1 MHLRP
6 HAVSAGSVACRVVD
20 SPVGTLDAR
29 SCHALDSHGSPHNAA
44 VPGLEV
50 SRGDV
55 LQHQLIQAQLC
66 YQPLQLRVL
75 LLQILQ
81 PPGLVHPQTA
91 ILFTPPEL
99 GLLHDSRFLTRLWRR
114 LSVRHGYF
122 DLPQKGH
129 YLFRTM
135 LLASRHLPLL
145 LFQFV
150 STPLAQI
157 EPGTPAGP
165 VHYYHRSSRS
175 HGGHRPHALLHPHH
189 PERARPYGALMCV
202 GVATANSILV
212 VSFAKEKVV
221 EHGDAVKAA
230 LEAGTTRFRPVIMTA
245 LAMIIGMVPMAL
257 GLGDGGE
264 QNAPLGRAVIGGLLC
279 ATVATLVFVPSV
291 FALFHK

>member
-20 SPVGTLDAR
+20 SPVSTLDAR

-66 YQPLQLRVL
+66 HQPLRLRVL

-129 YLFRTM
+129 NLFCTM

-150 STPLAQI
+150 STPLVQI
-157 EPGTPAGP
+157 EPGTPNPFSPNLRLVIVYTLSPDLANMPNLTVEFVFQLINLHTNQVFFHNPGQ
-165 VHYYHRSSRS
+165 RS
-175 HGGHRPHALLHPHH
+175 
-189 PERARPYGALMCV
+189 
-202 GVATANSILV
+202 
-212 VSFAKEKVV
+212 
-221 EHGDAVKAA
+221 
-230 LEAGTTRFRPVIMTA
+230 
-245 LAMIIGMVPMAL
+245 
-257 GLGDGGE
+257 
-264 QNAPLGRAVIGGLLC
+264 
-279 ATVATLVFVPSV
+279 ATLGQVSEE
-291 FALFHK
+291 LYYDINRGR

>member
-55 LQHQLIQAQLC
+55 LQHQLVQAQLC
-66 YQPLQLRVL
+66 HQPLQLRVL
-75 LLQILQ
+75 LLQLLQ

-122 DLPQKGH
+122 DLPQQVH

-157 EPGTPAGP
+157 EPGTPRSWFGP
-165 VHYYHRSSRS
+165 IQVTVEDDPIILMHPRGKVRGRRRYYRKLALAPERVVIQSGNRYDFMHWHVDWHGLSNLSWQERRS
-175 HGGHRPHALLHPHH
+175 H
-189 PERARPYGALMCV
+189 
-202 GVATANSILV
+202 LV
-212 VSFAKEKVV
+212 
-221 EHGDAVKAA
+221 
-230 LEAGTTRFRPVIMTA
+230 
-245 LAMIIGMVPMAL
+245 
-257 GLGDGGE
+257 
-264 QNAPLGRAVIGGLLC
+264 
-279 ATVATLVFVPSV
+279 
-291 FALFHK
+291 ALFAVFHEVLTKIEGWSEPHPCWLQIDAADS

>member
-20 SPVGTLDAR
+20 SPVGTLAAH

-75 LLQILQ
+75 LLQLLQ
-81 PPGLVHPQTA
+81 PPGLVQPQTA

-122 DLPQKGH
+122 DLPQKDH

-157 EPGTPAGP
+157 EPGTPTTQSDGRR
-165 VHYYHRSSRS
+165 VCGLKWEHSS
-175 HGGHRPHALLHPHH
+175 
-189 PERARPYGALMCV
+189 
-202 GVATANSILV
+202 
-212 VSFAKEKVV
+212 
-221 EHGDAVKAA
+221 
-230 LEAGTTRFRPVIMTA
+230 
-245 LAMIIGMVPMAL
+245 
-257 GLGDGGE
+257 
-264 QNAPLGRAVIGGLLC
+264 GRC
-279 ATVATLVFVPSV
+279 
-291 FALFHK
+291 

>member
-157 EPGTPAGP
+157 EPGTPVLAERWR
-165 VHYYHRSSRS
+165 VHYNTV
-175 HGGHRPHALLHPHH
+175 RPHSSLGY
-189 PERARPYGALMCV
+189 RPPAPAAWQTENNKG
-202 GVATANSILV
+202 
-212 VSFAKEKVV
+212 
-221 EHGDAVKAA
+221 HGKLESQQPFPLFHTPDGDGITTKPAA
-230 LEAGTTRFRPVIMTA
+230 L
-245 LAMIIGMVPMAL
+245 
-257 GLGDGGE
+257 
-264 QNAPLGRAVIGGLLC
+264 
-279 ATVATLVFVPSV
+279 
-291 FALFHK
+291 H

>member
-91 ILFTPPEL
+91 ILFTPPEV

-157 EPGTPAGP
+157 EPATPRSAAISSGP
-165 VHYYHRSSRS
+165 LLTPLRRSYMSKSRYLALCAPFVLPSSLAPQRLGEHRAPQLPVVITPQ
-175 HGGHRPHALLHPHH
+175 HTALL
-189 PERARPYGALMCV
+189 RCNNR
-202 GVATANSILV
+202 
-212 VSFAKEKVV
+212 
-221 EHGDAVKAA
+221 
-230 LEAGTTRFRPVIMTA
+230 R
-245 LAMIIGMVPMAL
+245 
-257 GLGDGGE
+257 
-264 QNAPLGRAVIGGLLC
+264 QNRKKP
-279 ATVATLVFVPSV
+279 
-291 FALFHK
+291 

>member
-75 LLQILQ
+75 LLQLLQ

-91 ILFTPPEL
+91 ILFTPPEV
-99 GLLHDSRFLTRLWRR
+99 GLLHDSRFLTRLWRL

-157 EPGTPAGP
+157 EPGTPLAATPSHASRVASIPHEGP
-165 VHYYHRSSRS
+165 PRDSEHTPLRPHRSPCR
-175 HGGHRPHALLHPHH
+175 
-189 PERARPYGALMCV
+189 
-202 GVATANSILV
+202 
-212 VSFAKEKVV
+212 
-221 EHGDAVKAA
+221 
-230 LEAGTTRFRPVIMTA
+230 
-245 LAMIIGMVPMAL
+245 
-257 GLGDGGE
+257 
-264 QNAPLGRAVIGGLLC
+264 GLLC
-279 ATVATLVFVPSV
+279 PNPLLPRTEIRH
-291 FALFHK
+291 ALAGRASCRNDGQCPDVRA

>member
-91 ILFTPPEL
+91 ILFTPPEV

-157 EPGTPAGP
+157 EPGTPPFGDTMKASVKPRSPALNAVGTAQ
-165 VHYYHRSSRS
+165 VHGYRKSLFWWNVCSGSRKAVRHS
-175 HGGHRPHALLHPHH
+175 HTCQRNLRVSLGTKHKCGRFQQREMLRQSLPKHALKH
-189 PERARPYGALMCV
+189 MFC
-202 GVATANSILV
+202 LV
-212 VSFAKEKVV
+212 
-221 EHGDAVKAA
+221 
-230 LEAGTTRFRPVIMTA
+230 P
-245 LAMIIGMVPMAL
+245 
-257 GLGDGGE
+257 
-264 QNAPLGRAVIGGLLC
+264 N
-279 ATVATLVFVPSV
+279 
-291 FALFHK
+291 

>member
-91 ILFTPPEL
+91 ILFTPPEV

-157 EPGTPAGP
+157 EPGTPEDKYFVLIDEP
-165 VHYYHRSSRS
+165 ELSLSVPWQRKFLVDIRSASF
-175 HGGHRPHALLHPHH
+175 
-189 PERARPYGALMCV
+189 CV
-202 GVATANSILV
+202 GLVAVTHSPFIYDNELKRYA
-212 VSFAKEKVV
+212 
-221 EHGDAVKAA
+221 H
-230 LEAGTTRFRPVIMTA
+230 
-245 LAMIIGMVPMAL
+245 
-257 GLGDGGE
+257 GLGE
-264 QNAPLGRAVIGGLLC
+264 FIA
-279 ATVATLVFVPSV
+279 
-291 FALFHK
+291 

>member
-20 SPVGTLDAR
+20 SPVGTHDAR

-75 LLQILQ
+75 LLQLLQ

-91 ILFTPPEL
+91 ILFTPPEV

-157 EPGTPAGP
+157 EPGTPSLRRYFTGSP
-165 VHYYHRSSRS
+165 LIKISSRS
-175 HGGHRPHALLHPHH
+175 
-189 PERARPYGALMCV
+189 
-202 GVATANSILV
+202 
-212 VSFAKEKVV
+212 F
-221 EHGDAVKAA
+221 
-230 LEAGTTRFRPVIMTA
+230 
-245 LAMIIGMVPMAL
+245 LA
-257 GLGDGGE
+257 
-264 QNAPLGRAVIGGLLC
+264 
-279 ATVATLVFVPSV
+279 FS
-291 FALFHK
+291 

>member
-91 ILFTPPEL
+91 ILFTPPEV

-114 LSVRHGYF
+114 LSVHHAYH

-157 EPGTPAGP
+157 EPGTPIYGRFTPPSRLFRAASQSVSRTRPFFRFAG
-165 VHYYHRSSRS
+165 HS
-175 HGGHRPHALLHPHH
+175 
-189 PERARPYGALMCV
+189 PE
-202 GVATANSILV
+202 
-212 VSFAKEKVV
+212 
-221 EHGDAVKAA
+221 
-230 LEAGTTRFRPVIMTA
+230 TR
-245 LAMIIGMVPMAL
+245 
-257 GLGDGGE
+257 
-264 QNAPLGRAVIGGLLC
+264 
-279 ATVATLVFVPSV
+279 
-291 FALFHK
+291 